1 MRDLIIVIIGLVLV
15 VAMPKIIEWIGQYV
29 GIVPGIIIGVILSLI
44 IMVFLF
50 TKEVE

>member
-1 MRDLIIVIIGLVLV
+1 MKDLIIVIIGLVLV
-15 VAMPKIIEWIGQYV
+15 VAMPKIIELIGQYV